1 MKSLIPAVI
10 IASTLFGCSNDK
22 EKVHELEGQVL
33 TMHDEVMP
41 KMDEIM
47 SLKIR
52 LSKKIVELD
61 SLQNEGIT
69 GNNLAEERTK
79 AADLNQK
86 LNESDKA
93 MMSWMNE
100 YRGDSAKKL
109 NADAAILYFENQK
122 TKIEEVKLVTL
133 KSINEAKSFLDK

>member
-10 IASTLFGCSNDK
+10 IASTLFGCTSDK

-109 NADAAILYFENQK
+109 SADAAILYFENEK

>member
-1 MKSLIPAVI
+1 MRNLIPAFMIVAI
-10 IASTLFGCSNDK
+10 LSGCANDK
-22 EKVHELEGQVL
+22 EKVQQLEGEVL

-61 SLQNEGIT
+61 SLQNEGIS
-69 GNNLAEERTK
+69 GNSLAEERTK

-93 MMSWMNE
+93 MMGWMNE
-100 YRGDSAKKL
+100 YRGDSAKNL

-122 TKIEEVKLVTL
+122 MKIEEVKQVTL